1 MHQGLYIISCKPIGT
16 PYHSR
21 KTYSTNMMRRR
32 RHEAD
37 TSATSPLQHTDH
49 RGRKVYWKKLL
60 FTITLSPLVVY
71 VFLFRIDH
79 FHVGTTNSSWSK
91 QQPPAW
97 PDPAST
103 EYSRYGP
110 RIANAT
116 KNEMIL
122 QFEKAL
128 LNDLGS
134 TPYVPM
140 IYANGKL
147 LCRKKHRN
155 QYSRWRTSYFIQMVR
170 SGLAALSSS
179 SAPKN
184 SASSNATRSSVDYSN
199 DAANNDDDTSLPLLA
214 IDHDEI
220 GCNIPHH
227 RDDINF
233 PRLTWA
239 TLSISKHGKY
249 CTNAISM
256 PSYEIW
262 KFYHRTHVTSADW
275 ERDFQYNEGKY
286 PWNSKLYKAVWR
298 GATTY
303 EGHQYHNSTLGD
315 TPRGQLVKASM
326 THPELIDA
334 AFHKII
340 QKFKSRKVELSNE
353 FRVSGRIPPNDMM
366 RYRAIIDIDGNSW
379 SSRFGLLL
387 CSNSVII
394 KIDPDFVEHFY
405 DIGGTLKP
413 MVHYLPASLDNITNV
428 VKYAMDERNDNEMR
442 RMVQAANIWCKGA
455 MSEEGL
461 AKDSLRRLDKYKQV
475 LDSYNGGSWIDEW
488 KRVRRRYMQTIDD
501 LVDCDAWSVT
511 DWFTWPMFI
520 GL

>member
-1 MHQGLYIISCKPIGT
+1 MS
-16 PYHSR
+16 
-21 KTYSTNMMRRR
+21 RRR

-37 TSATSPLQHTDH
+37 TITASPLQHTEHH
-49 RGRKVYWKKLL
+49 RGRKVHWKKFMI

-97 PDPAST
+97 PDPTST

-110 RIANAT
+110 RISNAT
-116 KNEMIL
+116 KKMIF

-140 IYANGKL
+140 IYNKGKL

-170 SGLAALSSS
+170 SGLAASSS
-179 SAPKN
+179 SSSTHKN
-184 SASSNATRSSVDYSN
+184 GTSNATLLSVDYSN
-199 DAANNDDDTSLPLLA
+199 NAEDDDDNDNDSLPLLA

-239 TLSISKHGKY
+239 TLSISKHGSY

-275 ERDFQYNEGKY
+275 EHDFQYNEVKY

-303 EGHQYHNSTLGD
+303 EGHQYHNSGLGD
-315 TPRGQLVKASM
+315 S
-326 THPELIDA
+326 H
-334 AFHKII
+334 
-340 QKFKSRKVELSNE
+340 
-353 FRVSGRIPPNDMM
+353 
-366 RYRAIIDIDGNSW
+366 
-379 SSRFGLLL
+379 
-387 CSNSVII
+387 
-394 KIDPDFVEHFY
+394 
-405 DIGGTLKP
+405 
-413 MVHYLPASLDNITNV
+413 V
-428 VKYAMDERNDNEMR
+428 VN
-442 RMVQAANIWCKGA
+442 
-455 MSEEGL
+455 
-461 AKDSLRRLDKYKQV
+461 
-475 LDSYNGGSWIDEW
+475 
-488 KRVRRRYMQTIDD
+488 
-501 LVDCDAWSVT
+501 
-511 DWFTWPMFI
+511 
-520 GL
+520 

>member
-1 MHQGLYIISCKPIGT
+1 
-16 PYHSR
+16 
-21 KTYSTNMMRRR
+21 
-32 RHEAD
+32 
-37 TSATSPLQHTDH
+37 
-49 RGRKVYWKKLL
+49 
-60 FTITLSPLVVY
+60 
-71 VFLFRIDH
+71 
-79 FHVGTTNSSWSK
+79 
-91 QQPPAW
+91 
-97 PDPAST
+97 
-103 EYSRYGP
+103 
-110 RIANAT
+110 
-116 KNEMIL
+116 
-122 QFEKAL
+122 
-128 LNDLGS
+128 
-134 TPYVPM
+134 
-140 IYANGKL
+140 
-147 LCRKKHRN
+147 
-155 QYSRWRTSYFIQMVR
+155 MVR
-170 SGLAALSSS
+170 SGLAASSS

-184 SASSNATRSSVDYSN
+184 GASSNATLSSVDYLK
-199 DAANNDDDTSLPLLA
+199 DAANNDDDNDDSLPLLA

-227 RDDINF
+227 RDDIGF

-239 TLSISKHGKY
+239 TLFISKHGSY

-275 ERDFQYNEGKY
+275 ERDFQYIKGKY
-286 PWNSKLYKAVWR
+286 PWNSKLRKAVWR

-303 EGHQYHNSTLGD
+303 EGHQYHNSELGD
-315 TPRGQLVKASM
+315 TPRGQLVTTSM

-340 QKFKSRKVELSNE
+340 QKFKSRKVEVSNE
-353 FRVSGRIPPNDMM
+353 FRVGGRIPPNDMM

-405 DIGGTLKP
+405 DIGGEVRP

-428 VKYAMDERNDNEMR
+428 VKYAMDERNDNELR
-442 RMVQAANIWCKGA
+442 RMIQAANIWCKGA

-461 AKDSLRRLDKYKQV
+461 ATDSLRRLDKYRQV

-488 KRVRRRYMQTIDD
+488 KRVRRQYMQTIDD
-501 LVDCDAWSVT
+501 LVDCDAWSVI